1 MRTSWLLLLSER
13 SSVRRTAEPHMDNLV
28 RENYGD
34 SARRVGRRIREVA
47 ERRRVADQPEV
58 PVRIEEAALPVR
70 PPRRFVVPY
79 GIAAA
84 VRARLDSPR
93 DEAVGVVDETSTRT
107 VVVPMSVGL

>member
-1 MRTSWLLLLSER
+1 MAPPSLGTVVCE
-13 SSVRRTAEPHMDNLV
+13 TNGGAPHGQP
-28 RENYGD
+28 RAGNYGD
-34 SARRVGRRIREVA
+34 SARRVGRRVPEVA